1 MQCNVSQTTCGYRLS
16 ATKGLGMTN
25 QNERKRTGEDAG
37 SGAGGW
43 SRESQSVEAI
53 WRQFGDQFRR
63 RARTRLRQYGL
74 TGQAESMDICN
85 DVMAE
90 MTRGF
95 NANGVTPDD
104 ALAYVLRA
112 IDNQVLDTFRRLAR
126 QCRDFRRN
134 EPVPVDELHVVNH
147 GNSPSQIALHREVI
161 ARIQE
166 LLNDEDA
173 LAVSMMLE
181 NRDWNEIGASLG
193 VKPDAVR
200 MRVRRALTRVR
211 EEIGFPDGDSDD

>member
-1 MQCNVSQTTCGYRLS
+1 
-16 ATKGLGMTN
+16 MTG
-25 QNERKRTGEDAG
+25 QNERKLTGENAG
-37 SGAGGW
+37 SDANSW

-134 EPVPVDELHVVNH
+134 EPVPVDELPVVNQGH
-147 GNSPSQIALHREVI
+147 SPSQIALHREVI
-161 ARIQE
+161 ARIKD

-181 NRDWNEIGASLG
+181 NRDWIEIGKSLG
-193 VKPDAVR
+193 VKPDTVR
-200 MRVRRALTRVR
+200 MRVRRALERVR
-211 EEIGFPDGDSDD
+211 EEIGFREGDSDG